1 MIPRRLELRNF
12 LSYRHCELDLSGVH
26 LAVLSGPNGHGKSA
40 LLDAI
45 TWALW
50 GKARGRGD
58 DDRIRLHANEMSV
71 TLDFDLDGRRYRV
84 VRKRTRGRGSALDLY
99 QRLEDGS
106 WVALS
111 GTSLRDTGG
120 EIERLLRLDYDT
132 FLNSAFIAQGRSNEF
147 TTRPPSERK
156 EVLRKVLDLEQYELL
171 AQRAN
176 ELRKERG
183 ERRRTLEEEA
193 ERLTAEVELLPAARG
208 ELHER
213 EVEAT
218 KVVADLQAAEAEAQR
233 LRQAAALREERERA
247 VAELRRRIGELEEEE
262 AALTARQER
271 AERELEAAAR
281 TLERGPDIRSRYEE
295 LRRAREEEAALAA
308 RQREMWAIERQLHQL
323 QRTIDQQRERL
334 RSRLEE
340 LARRRT
346 ELERALTELEA
357 IAPERERLAHLDAE
371 REQLL
376 REAEERRVQADEA
389 RQKASAA
396 RAQAEALTA
405 QARELKE
412 QERQIEGLA
421 GAPECPLCH
430 QPLTEAHVRKLLA
443 ESEAKR
449 KAMGQQYEAL
459 LASAADKEAEAQRLE
474 EARRSLLER
483 AEALERERRQL
494 AAHVESAERLAAN
507 AAAELPKLEDE
518 RAELER
524 RLQEESFAAEERA
537 AMERLAMA
545 LRELAYDGERH
556 ADLQRRVRELD
567 PVEQEMQELLRA
579 EERAQALEREL
590 RDLAERRMRTVQTRE
605 EAASRLREAE
615 ALLAETE
622 DVREALQQAELR
634 VESLRGARDELN
646 VAIGELRERV
656 RTLEEQAM
664 RLEELRESIAAARE
678 EEQLYDELRVA
689 FGRDGVQAMLID
701 EAIPRI
707 RDIANE
713 LLDRMTGGR
722 IHVDLRTQR
731 ELKGNRDRVTETL
744 DVLIGDELGVRPY
757 EMFSGGEAFRVDF
770 ALRIALARLLAE
782 RAGASLP
789 TLIIDEGFGTQ
800 DEEGIDRLVEAI
812 NAIAPEFELVL
823 VVTHLD
829 SLKER
834 FPRRIEVRKD
844 PVEGSLARVV

>member
-40 LLDAI
+40 LLDAM

-58 DDRIRLHANEMSV
+58 DDRIRLTADEMSV
-71 TLDFDLDGRRYRV
+71 TLEFDHDGRRYRV
-84 VRKRTRGRGSALDLY
+84 VRKRTRGRGSSLDLH
-99 QRLEDGS
+99 QRLDDGS

-111 GTSLRDTGG
+111 GTSIRETGS

-147 TTRPPSERK
+147 TTRPPGERK
-156 EVLRKVLDLEQYELL
+156 EVLRKVLDLDQYEVL

-193 ERLTAEVELLPAARG
+193 ERLAQNVELLPAARE
-208 ELHER
+208 ELREK
-213 EVEAT
+213 EVEAAR
-218 KVVADLQAAEAEAQR
+218 VVADLQAVEGEAQR
-233 LRQAAALREERERA
+233 LRQAVALREERERV
-247 VAELRRRIGELEEEE
+247 VAELRSRIRELEEEE
-262 AALTARQER
+262 AQLAARAARAAEER
-271 AERELEAAAR
+271 EAAAR
-281 TLERGPDIRSRYEE
+281 MLAIGDQIRARYEE
-295 LRRAREEEAALAA
+295 LRQAREAEAELAD
-308 RQREMWAIERQLHQL
+308 RQRQVLALERQLQEL
-323 QRTIDQQRERL
+323 ERQIDLERERL
-334 RSRLEE
+334 RLELDELRRRQEE
-340 LARRRT
+340 LQRLLA
-346 ELERALTELEA
+346 ERDMLAA
-357 IAPERERLAHLDAE
+357 ERERLAQLDVE
-371 REQLL
+371 RERLI
-376 REAEERRVQADEA
+376 REAEERRAEADEA
-389 RQKASAA
+389 RQEASAA
-396 RAQAEALTA
+396 RGEAEALKR

-412 QERQIEGLA
+412 QESQIQGLA

-430 QPLTEAHVRKLLA
+430 QPLTADHVRQLLA

-449 KAMGQQYEAL
+449 REMGEQYNRLVARATEREQKAEQ
-459 LASAADKEAEAQRLE
+459 LE
-474 EARRSLLER
+474 EARRSLLQQ
-483 AEALERERRQL
+483 AEALERERRGL
-494 AAHVESAERLAAN
+494 AAHVESAERAAES
-507 AAAELPKLEDE
+507 AAAELP
-518 RAELER
+518 ELEKR
-524 RLQEESFAAEERA
+524 QAAVSRTLEEGSFAAEQRA
-537 AMERLAMA
+537 AAARLRDE
-545 LRELAYDGERH
+545 LHRLAYDEERH
-556 ADLQRRVRELD
+556 EAMRARVRELA
-567 PVEQEMQELLRA
+567 PVEEEMQELLRA
-579 EERAQALEREL
+579 QERAAALDREL
-590 RDLAERRMRTVQTRE
+590 EDVSERRARSARARE
-605 EAASRLREAE
+605 EAAARLRDAE
-615 ALLAETE
+615 SLLAQTE
-622 DVREALQQAELR
+622 DVRGSLHDVELR
-634 VESLRGARDELN
+634 LASLRDARDELN
-646 VAIGELRERV
+646 REIGQLRERV
-656 RTLEEQAM
+656 RALEEEES
-664 RLEELRESIAAARE
+664 RLEELRTSIAAARE

-689 FGRDGVQAMLID
+689 FGRDGIQAMLID

-731 ELKGNRDRVTETL
+731 ELKGNRERVTETL

-770 ALRIALARLLAE
+770 ALRIALAKLLAE

-844 PVEGSLARVV
+844 PIEGSMARVI

>member
-40 LLDAI
+40 LLDAM

-58 DDRIRLHANEMSV
+58 DDRIRLTADEMSV
-71 TLDFDLDGRRYRV
+71 TLEFDHDGRRYRV
-84 VRKRTRGRGSALDLY
+84 VRKRTRGRGSSLDLH
-99 QRLEDGS
+99 QRLDDGS

-111 GTSLRDTGG
+111 GTSIRETGS

-147 TTRPPSERK
+147 TTRPPGERK
-156 EVLRKVLDLEQYELL
+156 EVLRKVLDLDQYEVL

-193 ERLTAEVELLPAARG
+193 ERLAQNVELLPAARE
-208 ELHER
+208 ELREK
-213 EVEAT
+213 EVEAAR
-218 KVVADLQAAEAEAQR
+218 VVADLQAVEGEAQR
-233 LRQAAALREERERA
+233 LRQAVALREERERV
-247 VAELRRRIGELEEEE
+247 VAELRSRIRELEEEE
-262 AALTARQER
+262 AQLAARAARAAEER
-271 AERELEAAAR
+271 EAAAR
-281 TLERGPDIRSRYEE
+281 MLAIGDQIRARYEE
-295 LRRAREEEAALAA
+295 LRQAREAEAELAD
-308 RQREMWAIERQLHQL
+308 RQRQVLALERQLQEL
-323 QRTIDQQRERL
+323 ERQIDLERERL
-334 RSRLEE
+334 RLELDELRRRQEE
-340 LARRRT
+340 LQRLLA
-346 ELERALTELEA
+346 ERDMLAA
-357 IAPERERLAHLDAE
+357 ERERLAQLDVE
-371 REQLL
+371 RERLI
-376 REAEERRVQADEA
+376 REAEERRAEADEA
-389 RQKASAA
+389 RQEASAA
-396 RAQAEALTA
+396 RGEAEALKR

-412 QERQIEGLA
+412 QESQIQGLA

-430 QPLTEAHVRKLLA
+430 QPLTADHVRQLLA

-449 KAMGQQYEAL
+449 REMGEQYNRLVARATEREQKAEQ
-459 LASAADKEAEAQRLE
+459 LE
-474 EARRSLLER
+474 EARRSLLQQ
-483 AEALERERRQL
+483 AEALERERRGL
-494 AAHVESAERLAAN
+494 AAHVESAERAAES
-507 AAAELPKLEDE
+507 AAAELP
-518 RAELER
+518 ELEKR
-524 RLQEESFAAEERA
+524 QAAVSRTLEEGSFAAEQRA
-537 AMERLAMA
+537 AAARLRDE
-545 LRELAYDGERH
+545 LHRLAYDEERH
-556 ADLQRRVRELD
+556 EAMRARVRELA
-567 PVEQEMQELLRA
+567 PVEEEMQELLRA
-579 EERAQALEREL
+579 QERAAALDREL
-590 RDLAERRMRTVQTRE
+590 EDVSARRARSARARE
-605 EAASRLREAE
+605 EAAARLRDAE
-615 ALLAETE
+615 SLLAQTE
-622 DVREALQQAELR
+622 DVRGSLHDVELR
-634 VESLRGARDELN
+634 LASLRDARDELN
-646 VAIGELRERV
+646 REIGQLRERV
-656 RTLEEQAM
+656 RALEEEES
-664 RLEELRESIAAARE
+664 RLEELRTSIAAARE

-689 FGRDGVQAMLID
+689 FGRDGIQAMLID

-731 ELKGNRDRVTETL
+731 ELKGNRERVTETL

-770 ALRIALARLLAE
+770 ALRIALAKLLAE

-844 PVEGSLARVV
+844 PIEGSVARVI